1 MGDSPAKKLNFE
13 PIDKEN
19 ISHDAKPVV
28 SDAEMKKAH
37 VEVIEKGLKPVVAP
51 TIKPH
56 EADEPLLQENPHRFV
71 LFPIK
76 YHEVRVNHASTRKVI
91 SQHTL
96 TALLDMANVQE
107 GGSILLDSRGGRPV
121 KGSSRLEQPVER

>member
-13 PIDKEN
+13 PVDKEN

-28 SDAEMKKAH
+28 SDAELKKAH

-51 TIKPH
+51 TIKPQ

-76 YHEVRVNHASTRKVI
+76 YHEVRVVHASTRKVF
-91 SQHTL
+91 SQTYTNSFDRYGKCTRKPKHPFGLQRKSTCQRTFTTGT
-96 TALLDMANVQE
+96 TA
-107 GGSILLDSRGGRPV
+107 
-121 KGSSRLEQPVER
+121 